1 MAELKDKEAP
11 ACKKAEEKSEN
22 SDKNVDGVDDEKEKS
37 ENAVAVESYLS
48 EAHQQCSS
56 THQEGRMLIMG
67 RFKFMGHRDTPEHH
81 YEFKDLTADQQLD
94 DTFKEPNSFGYFYI
108 EAGSITHN

>member
-1 MAELKDKEAP
+1 MA
-11 ACKKAEEKSEN
+11 ACKGAEEKSES
-22 SDKNVDGVDDEKEKS
+22 SDKNVDGLDDEKEKS
-37 ENAVAVESYLS
+37 ENAVAAESYLS

-56 THQEGRMLIMG
+56 STHQEERMLTTG
-67 RFKFMGHRDTPEHH
+67 RFKFMDHRDTPEHH

-108 EAGSITHN
+108 EAGPSITHN